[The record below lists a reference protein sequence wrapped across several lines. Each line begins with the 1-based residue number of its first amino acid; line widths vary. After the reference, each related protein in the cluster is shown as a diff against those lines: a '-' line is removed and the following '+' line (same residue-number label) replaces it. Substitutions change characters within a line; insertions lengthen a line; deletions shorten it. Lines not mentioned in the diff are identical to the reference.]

1 MDSPEISKKKTKKQG
16 YKQKVV
22 RKRMVV
28 FEVNGKNRLS

>member
-1 MDSPEISKKKTKKQG
+1 MDSPEISKKKQG

-28 FEVNGKNRLS
+28 REVNRKNRLS